1 MKRKSNTKISRLS
14 IIGAIAI
21 IALAVII
28 IEKLGKNIYWIIGII
43 VAIVVLRFVLK
54 VPKVK
59 GFLGEIKVRL
69 IISRGK
75 KADRYVLNNYML
87 IEDGRSTQIDHILIN
102 LYGVFVIETKNI
114 SGRIYGKH
122 EDHNWTQVLAYW
134 KTKHTLYSP
143 VKQNATHAYRVA
155 HLLPEGTPIYSVV
168 VLVQNNDQYVNSPD
182 VVAVKNLKGYLKSKP
197 TSISYEQMSK
207 YYETLLLNRAKTSN
221 LEHKKH
227 VKSKSYRIN
236 SRVCVRCGGKLIEHN
251 GEFGHFIG
259 CENYPDCKYIKH
271 IL

>member
-75 KADRYVLNNYML
+75 KADR
-87 IEDGRSTQIDHILIN
+87 
-102 LYGVFVIETKNI
+102 
-114 SGRIYGKH
+114 
-122 EDHNWTQVLAYW
+122 
-134 KTKHTLYSP
+134 
-143 VKQNATHAYRVA
+143 
-155 HLLPEGTPIYSVV
+155 
-168 VLVQNNDQYVNSPD
+168 
-182 VVAVKNLKGYLKSKP
+182 
-197 TSISYEQMSK
+197 
-207 YYETLLLNRAKTSN
+207 
-221 LEHKKH
+221 
-227 VKSKSYRIN
+227 
-236 SRVCVRCGGKLIEHN
+236 
-251 GEFGHFIG
+251 
-259 CENYPDCKYIKH
+259 
-271 IL
+271 